1 MPYNRHEVNVKSTRK
16 KKKNRSPEQWMFAD
30 IITDNVSF
38 NFLNDSD
45 NYNKAWKFKFVK
57 LS

>member
-16 KKKNRSPEQWMFAD
+16 KKTTSPEQCMFAD

-45 NYNKAWKFKFVK
+45 NYNKA
-57 LS
+57 